1 MYSTVN
7 ILGLKKLFLFAII
20 FIFVTGCSSTKS
32 ILGPSDGD
40 SDMEDAIDEHEA
52 NLEHERNMAD
62 DDGGDVDF
70 DDLMDDMAAED
81 EHERNMADDDGGDS
95 DMEDAIDEHEANL
108 EHERNMEDNDS
119 GDVDFDDLMDD
130 IAADQEHEKNME
142 DDGDSDGDMEDAMD
156 EHEANLE
163 HEANMEDDGVL
174 DDVNTPEEER
184 RGGSCNAIEKT
195 STCIDYIGSFWTET
209 QMKYACSYSGTF
221 SFEKCET
228 GSIGGCNVGKGSFND
243 MTIWMYPYG
252 GSPIS
257 SDTVESA
264 KPSCDM
270 NPMGAWVN
278 AR

>member
-62 DDGGDVDF
+62 DDGGD
-70 DDLMDDMAAED
+70 
-81 EHERNMADDDGGDS
+81 S

-130 IAADQEHEKNME
+130 IAADQEHEK
-142 DDGDSDGDMEDAMD
+142 
-156 EHEANLE
+156 
-163 HEANMEDDGVL
+163 
-174 DDVNTPEEER
+174 R
-184 RGGSCNAIEKT
+184 
-195 STCIDYIGSFWTET
+195 
-209 QMKYACSYSGTF
+209 
-221 SFEKCET
+221 
-228 GSIGGCNVGKGSFND
+228 
-243 MTIWMYPYG
+243 
-252 GSPIS
+252 
-257 SDTVESA
+257 
-264 KPSCDM
+264 
-270 NPMGAWVN
+270 
-278 AR
+278 